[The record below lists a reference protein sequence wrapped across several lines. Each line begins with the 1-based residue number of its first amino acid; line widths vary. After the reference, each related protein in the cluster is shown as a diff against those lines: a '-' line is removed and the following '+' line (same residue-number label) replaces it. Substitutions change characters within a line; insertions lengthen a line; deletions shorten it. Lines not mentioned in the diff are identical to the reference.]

1 MSAKPDYVVSKLT
14 RPAGAA
20 ATGGFVINLTSS
32 TTPMALSQPK
42 DPTLAQYT
50 FFVSRRREDGR
61 ERFRLHMGY
70 FESLQAAEEMLA
82 IVRDIYPQAWAGEA
96 PGKNLKPKADAT
108 PAARHEPTKAAA
120 SAPAA
125 APAARVSPPAAPIA
139 AAVASVAAPAP
150 AAAVATPVA
159 DLPVPAPVEVAAPAP
174 ERHPFAS
181 TPPPPPKVEFE
192 EPFVLT
198 DVDADFKPMDVP
210 VVHPPAQ
217 PEATVVSTPAAPA
230 KPWTPKP
237 APGKTAKPAAART
250 PPAKPVGAKPVAP
263 KPVAKPAAGKP
274 VTKPAA
280 PAAKAAPVAK
290 PAAPAAMPAAP
301 TPKPIAPAAAAA
313 KAAAPAQKPAAPART
328 LAAAPKIAAQ
338 VSAPALQSVTHAPK
352 PVQMQA
358 NRPVQGAAPVTPK
371 APPPEPTVQMPALNA
386 TNSPLPSL
394 NNVRQVIEE
403 LDDLSDTQTIRLLE
417 RHSPYREGSQEA
429 NVDEAIR
436 VIKPEDPQSMAAIK
450 SDVKRNAPVLFA
462 VQIDWSVTPFN
473 MAKVPPLAIFN
484 AYTLYTTEATRDGRT
499 WYGLR
504 LGFFSDAVSAKQVA
518 YYVRSDF
525 KTVSVVPVT
534 TIEKERATDINA
546 ERSGIHRAV
555 NVKEGPAPTPAS
567 LSASTSGVFKLLDD
581 DMPAHIEQDVDGEMS
596 PRFSKPAAPMPA
608 PGAAKATAPVV
619 PGAPGSSKSRKPP
632 AKANRRDAHAQ
643 VDEETLDQTLEI
655 LGAHTLEI
663 TNDKS
668 DDTGVR
674 HLRVKVDKKGS
685 KFASLIDRL
694 SGKK

>member
-14 RPAGAA
+14 RPTGAA

-82 IVRDIYPQAWAGEA
+82 IVREVYPQAWAGEA
-96 PGKNLKPKADAT
+96 PGKNLPPKNS
-108 PAARHEPTKAAA
+108 AAA
-120 SAPAA
+120 K
-125 APAARVSPPAAPIA
+125 
-139 AAVASVAAPAP
+139 PAP
-150 AAAVATPVA
+150 AAPARPAAPPKPVA
-159 DLPVPAPVEVAAPAP
+159 AVPAAVPAATAPAPVAAAPEP
-174 ERHPFAS
+174 HPFAS
-181 TPPPPPKVEFE
+181 TPPPAPKPEFE
-192 EPFVLT
+192 EPFVLAEGDT
-198 DVDADFKPMDVP
+198 EFKPLDVP
-210 VVHPPAQ
+210 VVHPPAL
-217 PEATVVSTPAAPA
+217 PVAKAAPAKPVAAKPAPARPAAAKPTPKPAAKPPAPAVAKTPAPAPAARSAPAAKPAAPA
-230 KPWTPKP
+230 KPM
-237 APGKTAKPAAART
+237 
-250 PPAKPVGAKPVAP
+250 VA
-263 KPVAKPAAGKP
+263 
-274 VTKPAA
+274 
-280 PAAKAAPVAK
+280 AK
-290 PAAPAAMPAAP
+290 PAAPAKSVFAA
-301 TPKPIAPAAAAA
+301 
-313 KAAAPAQKPAAPART
+313 KPAAPASPPAAARPVT
-328 LAAAPKIAAQ
+328 PAQPPVAAPKIAAQ
-338 VSAPALQSVTHAPK
+338 VSAPALQA
-352 PVQMQA
+352 
-358 NRPVQGAAPVTPK
+358 AAPAPK
-371 APPPEPTVQMPALNA
+371 APPPEPTVQMPALSKA
-386 TNSPLPSL
+386 AAHSPLPSL
-394 NNVRQVIEE
+394 NNVRQVLEE

-429 NVDEAIR
+429 SVDEAIR
-436 VIKPEDPQSMAAIK
+436 VIKPEDAQSMAAIK
-450 SDVKRNAPVLFA
+450 NAVTRNAPVLFA
-462 VQIDWSVTPFN
+462 VQLDWSVTPFD
-473 MAKVPPLAIFN
+473 MTKVPPLAIFN
-484 AYTLYTTEATRDGRT
+484 AYTLYTTEATREGRT
-499 WYGLR
+499 WFGLR

-546 ERSGIHRAV
+546 ERSGIHRAA
-555 NVKEGPAPTPAS
+555 NVKEGPSPTPQS
-567 LSASTSGVFKLLDD
+567 LSASTSGIFKLLDD
-581 DMPAHIEQDVDGEMS
+581 DTPDHIEQDVDGEMS
-596 PRFSKPAAPMPA
+596 PRFSKPAEKPAAKPAAAAPMAAA
-608 PGAAKATAPVV
+608 PKGAPAAKA
-619 PGAPGSSKSRKPP
+619 RKPP
-632 AKANRRDAHAQ
+632 GKSVARRDAHAQ